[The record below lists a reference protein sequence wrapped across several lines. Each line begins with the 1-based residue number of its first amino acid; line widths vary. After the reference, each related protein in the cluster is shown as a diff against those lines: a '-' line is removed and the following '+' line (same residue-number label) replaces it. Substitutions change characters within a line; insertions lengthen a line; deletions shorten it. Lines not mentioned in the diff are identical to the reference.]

1 MFMTFNEASQILEA
15 LAHGIDPETGEL
27 LPDNSILHN
36 AHVVRALFIGA
47 KALSQDLMPAQKRV
61 EVEVMEQAW
70 KPWTKDEEVR
80 LVAAFKKGK
89 SVEEL
94 AAIHKRKVGG
104 IRSRLVKLQLIN
116 PSNPVSNGV

>member
-61 EVEVMEQAW
+61 KVEVMEQAW
-70 KPWTKDEEVR
+70 KPWTKDEEVH
-80 LVAAFKKGK
+80 LVAAFKKASRSRNWQRSISAK
-89 SVEEL
+89 SVESG
-94 AAIHKRKVGG
+94 RV
-104 IRSRLVKLQLIN
+104 
-116 PSNPVSNGV
+116 